1 MGFYKMEVGNLNS
14 EFSSP
19 RGGEAVHYGCSIS
32 TMSYLTFA
40 MIGIYTAI
48 NVNNNINNNNN
59 NNKNTNENKRKKRSA
74 PASPAIKNDVEIVH
88 KLIQQPLS
96 DREMANDIV
105 NLFIE
110 DILLEYGK

>member
-1 MGFYKMEVGNLNS
+1 MIFPPKLKD
-14 EFSSP
+14 
-19 RGGEAVHYGCSIS
+19 IS
-32 TMSYLTFA
+32 HVFFQ
-40 MIGIYTAI
+40 
-48 NVNNNINNNNN
+48 NINNNNNNDNNNSNNN

-74 PASPAIKNDVEIVH
+74 PASPAIKNDLEIVH